1 MNVILNTLAQLVP
14 GGSACYE
21 RAQYE
26 AIQGTEGAIM
36 TKRERLDSQ
45 ERRLCRTEYRLNGG
59 NKLAITVF
67 LIVVAG
73 LGFAFACYLRSA
85 GIS

>member
-1 MNVILNTLAQLVP
+1 
-14 GGSACYE
+14 
-21 RAQYE
+21 
-26 AIQGTEGAIM
+26 M

-67 LIVVAG
+67 LLIVAG